1 MKMKTVVALLIALP
15 TAGLLSGG
23 AIADTSEQLAT
34 CKAALK
40 AAYGEDTRVRMY
52 GTKSYRGATTLKLKV
67 SPEGQ
72 SSLSLQ
78 RSSDAET
85 DEQGVLKDKIGEMLA
100 A

>member
-15 TAGLLSGG
+15 AAGLLSNG

-40 AAYGEDTRVRMY
+40 ATYGEDTRVRMY
-52 GTKSYRGATTLKLKV
+52 GTKSYRGVTTLKLKV

-78 RSSDAET
+78 CSSDAET
-85 DEQGVLKDKIGEMLA
+85 DEQVVLKDKNGEMLA
-100 A
+100 S